1 MTEKELKQDSG
12 KLKKLYATIKKAVA
26 KEFLWMLLV
35 LGISIPLAL
44 ILQYIISKD
53 AKILSAELAKDL
65 NDLENIL
72 APEQPAFWV
81 LYTITVAGIY
91 FTRLVAGAI
100 KTQLNDKK

>member
-1 MTEKELKQDSG
+1 MTEKELKKDSG

-26 KEFLWMLLV
+26 KEFLWILLV

-44 ILQYIISKD
+44 ILQYIISLD
-53 AKILSAELAKDL
+53 AKILNAKIAEDL
-65 NDLENIL
+65 QDLENII
-72 APEQPAFWV
+72 APNQPAFWV

-91 FTRLVAGAI
+91 FTRMVVGAI